1 MSSSEAR
8 MPRDPDAGTGEAPDP
23 ETCPA
28 TSSSGCSSSVE
39 EKEARLPEVKKE
51 GWNEW
56 NDNTW
61 EQTLKLR
68 YLLTLAAKPDF
79 VPPARFQQAMETCM
93 KCLLHAPQGQLMQ
106 PARLLQL
113 LDSPEAG
120 PLLRTWLEEALKEGP
135 GSDPRSRTVLVPQ
148 RVCSALCSW
157 PAERSLLQQSAAA
170 LWEVLNLGLTV
181 QHFAEQLD
189 RGLCGISCC
198 SITAYKPNPKAQPS
212 QWTKL

>member
-1 MSSSEAR
+1 MFFLSGPLRVRSHVFLHKFCSAGPPLAAYVNVADVSGEAPESLKHCQRCPGTQRPGQMSSSETR

-39 EKEARLPEVKKE
+39 EKETSEISECKRQFNCESLEEALEIARQCAALKKE

-120 PLLRTWLEEALKEGP
+120 PLLRYLTWLEESLK
-135 GSDPRSRTVLVPQ
+135 
-148 RVCSALCSW
+148 
-157 PAERSLLQQSAAA
+157 
-170 LWEVLNLGLTV
+170 
-181 QHFAEQLD
+181 
-189 RGLCGISCC
+189 
-198 SITAYKPNPKAQPS
+198 
-212 QWTKL
+212 